1 MSDIDFEYSKKMNEF
16 YQYLETNEIAKKYVD
31 ELFEQKYNDKKRKN
45 MFYNIFKLMK
55 KYVNFEWIKKLNT

>member
-1 MSDIDFEYSKKMNEF
+1 MSDIDFEYSKNMNEF